1 MSSLLQV
8 QDMEEESSEEE
19 DESPAAPV
27 PSGKKGPP
35 VPMPGREVLQ
45 PPPLPP
51 TPDKVL
57 VKKGYDPKQGELL
70 LVL

>member
-19 DESPAAPV
+19 DDSPPV